1 LIAGN
6 PQPPGDSFLA
16 SLGLKRR
23 ANEGLKKTTQG
34 HPRCLLAGFFLF
46 SFFSLAPLQTKTCQ
60 KGDPPKSRTRFPQI
74 TPPPMGGFF
83 TNMPKRR
90 PTQGV
95 GGD

>member
-23 ANEGLKKTTQG
+23 ANEGGKRP
-34 HPRCLLAGFFLF
+34 PRLLAGFFFF